1 MKVWRWI
8 FVCWLALVTVSI
20 GLLTWVSNYHFR
32 NFHVVEPG
40 TLYRSGQ
47 LTPTGLDF
55 VLQRYKIKTVVTLRA
70 VSDPDRSTTEDLDLL
85 EQQACENRGIKH
97 IRIAPKVW
105 DADERGDIAATQV
118 VSEFQAIMDD
128 KSNYPVLVHC
138 FAGNH
143 RTGALCGFFRMEYL
157 HWPSS
162 LAIAEMDALGFP
174 PGQHRDAIEDY
185 LKAYKPR

>member
-8 FVCWLALVTVSI
+8 FVCCLALVTVSI
-20 GLLTWVSNYHFR
+20 GSLTWVSNYHFR

-118 VSEFQAIMDD
+118 VSEFQAIMMINPTTRCWFTALLATTCCLSSAA
-128 KSNYPVLVHC
+128 KYSAWVIPLFNLPV
-138 FAGNH
+138 
-143 RTGALCGFFRMEYL
+143 T
-157 HWPSS
+157 S
-162 LAIAEMDALGFP
+162 
-174 PGQHRDAIEDY
+174 
-185 LKAYKPR
+185 